1 MTRLSFHFPGAIV
14 KGWPPPP
21 NSLPAWFMKSISFF
35 AAEEFSM
42 QKKLY
47 IGNLSYDTNEDD
59 LKQHFSQY
67 GEVTRAQVIMDR
79 DTNRSKGFAFVEM
92 AAEGEAEKALQAD
105 GQDFMGRNIRVSE
118 ARPPQKREFGG
129 GDGGRRPY

>member
-1 MTRLSFHFPGAIV
+1 VIFLNPFI
-14 KGWPPPP
+14 
-21 NSLPAWFMKSISFF
+21 L
-35 AAEEFSM
+35 AAEEFVM

-47 IGNLSYDTNEDD
+47 IGNLSYDTNEED
-59 LKQHFSQY
+59 LKQHFTQY

-92 AAEGEAEKALQAD
+92 AAEEGAEKALQAD
-105 GQDFMGRNIRVSE
+105 GQDLMGRSIRVSE

-129 GDGGRRPY
+129 GDRGGDGGDRGRRPY